1 MGVSKLR
8 DPVAWVVAL
17 FVGNFLLQRLS
28 LPNLSI
34 PLTVPFSVA
43 WMAFALYYKVVAV
56 DFRRLV
62 LWLSAA
68 GLSALVVLAQLLWVE
83 APFISVTSWGY
94 WVVIWL
100 PVVVHFRDRSRAQYD
115 RMMRGIARVG
125 CVVSAMSVLFVALQ
139 WVGLRYRDYLAELVP
154 AELLVQGYVISYPIT
169 YGSPIFKSNAWLAL
183 EPSFLSFMLGICI
196 ICGVLSRVR
205 PVAVLWMA
213 LGLLATT
220 AGSGIAIVG
229 MAVVILLVTGRARLL
244 RPYVVPALAVGAA
257 TAFSPFGQAILI
269 RATEVTQARSSTSL
283 RAIEPYL
290 HLWPEWAH
298 SAATVF
304 FGRGA
309 GSSRWIIDNAGVGG
323 LLVPSVAKV
332 LFDYGLIAGFA
343 LLAVMISTY
352 VRSPEPVLA
361 LSLAASMLTLQSA
374 SPPLVLCSIAVVSLW
389 APRALAAPGTE
400 PDSLGLVGIQ
410 HSRQLMHA
418 R

>member
-1 MGVSKLR
+1 MTRLR
-8 DPVAWVVAL
+8 DPVAWVVTL
-17 FVGNFLLQRLS
+17 FLGNFLLQRLS

-34 PLTVPFSVA
+34 PLTVPFSVL
-43 WMAFALYYKVVAV
+43 WMGLALYYKVVAV
-56 DFRRLV
+56 DYRRLV
-62 LWLSAA
+62 LWLMAA
-68 GLSALVVLAQLLWVE
+68 GLSALVMLAQLVWVE

-100 PVVVHFRDRSRAQYD
+100 LVVVHVRDRSSVQFV
-115 RMMRGIARVG
+115 RMMRAIARCG
-125 CVVSAMSVLFVALQ
+125 CVVSSLSVLFVALQ
-139 WVGLRYRDYLAELVP
+139 LLGLRYRDYLAELVP
-154 AELLVQGYVISYPIT
+154 SSLLVQGYVISYPIS

-196 ICGVLSRVR
+196 ICGILSRVR
-205 PVAVLWMA
+205 AVAVLWMA
-213 LGLLATT
+213 LGLIATT

-229 MAVVILLVTGRARLL
+229 LAVLIMLATGRARLL
-244 RPYVVPALAVGAA
+244 RPYVVPALALGAVA
-257 TAFSPFGQAILI
+257 AFSPFGQAILV

-290 HLWPEWAH
+290 HLWPEWATD
-298 SAATVF
+298 AATVF

-332 LFDYGLIAGFA
+332 LFDYGLIAGAA
-343 LLAVMISTY
+343 LFAVMISTY

-361 LSLAASMLTLQSA
+361 LALAASMLTLQSA

-389 APRALAAPGTE
+389 VPRAFTSPESGVSDLRPVST
-400 PDSLGLVGIQ
+400 Q
-410 HSRQLMHA
+410 HRRQLMHTG
-418 R
+418 